1 MMSSVEEHMQMGTLS
16 TVVFLNTAPY
26 GIKKV
31 KASAWVDDYLIQ
43 AEPSAGQHRNDTM
56 ARKFPYII

>member
-1 MMSSVEEHMQMGTLS
+1 MMSSVEEHMQMGTLF
-16 TVVFLNTAPY
+16 TVAFLMCY

-56 ARKFPYII
+56 A